1 MSDETAESQTQVGN
15 NEKSLN
21 DWPKNIVDW
30 DGPDDPKNPMNW
42 SRKKKLGITVLL
54 GLVTMGS
61 SFASSSFSPTFDAV
75 SMEFGVSTEVV
86 TLSLSLYVLGF
97 AFGPLVSLSFL
108 HPKFSIPGL
117 LFWSNNL
124 VSCVRMLIIRTVG
137 IRPNIRALRKKD
149 INPPSI
155 PCLRHLPH
163 RRCDGREYP
172 DHHVVS
178 VLRGLVC
185 FGTTF
190 KRSGCNGGSLE

>member
-1 MSDETAESQTQVGN
+1 VNGDFIAEDAAGLNIDIDHHSIKCLELSPTSRYSIFLPSYPLAYFLVLFLNFANMSDETAESQTQVGN

-97 AFGPLVSLSFL
+97 AFGPLVSPSFL
-108 HPKFSIPGL
+108 HPQFVILGL
-117 LFWSNNL
+117 LF
-124 VSCVRMLIIRTVG
+124 
-137 IRPNIRALRKKD
+137 
-149 INPPSI
+149 
-155 PCLRHLPH
+155 
-163 RRCDGREYP
+163 
-172 DHHVVS
+172 
-178 VLRGLVC
+178 
-185 FGTTF
+185 
-190 KRSGCNGGSLE
+190 